1 MTAAT
6 FYDQVAAAMAQPPEE
21 RHQQLARL
29 HAEALRRYRTTLERL
44 TAEDVR
50 HPLSN
55 HPDERTI
62 AEIIGHIA
70 AWDRF
75 ALLAAGD
82 ILAGIHHPRMITDLS
97 GYREPDGTFPAFATI
112 DDFNAYAAHKYQ
124 SWAWEQLRRF
134 AEDTAATLYVL
145 FTHPQLLSARRLEQT
160 APFRK
165 RLRNGTTIPDIT
177 MGWNLWLTMIEH
189 LAVEHAALLDRYE
202 DV

>member
-1 MTAAT
+1 MNTT
-6 FYDQVAAAMAQPPEE
+6 VFYDQVAAAMAQPPEE
-21 RHQQLARL
+21 RHQQLACL
-29 HAEALRRYRTTLERL
+29 HAELLRRYHTALDRL

-50 HPLSN
+50 HPLPDHS
-55 HPDERTI
+55 DERTI

-82 ILAGIHHPRMITDLS
+82 ILAGIRHPRMITDLS
-97 GYREPDGTFPAFATI
+97 GYRESDGTFPAFATI
-112 DDFNAYAAHKYQ
+112 DDFNAHAAHQYQ

-145 FTHPQLLSARRLEQT
+145 FTHPQLLSAARLEQT
-160 APFRK
+160 ASFWK
-165 RLRNGTTIPDIT
+165 RLHNGATIHDIT